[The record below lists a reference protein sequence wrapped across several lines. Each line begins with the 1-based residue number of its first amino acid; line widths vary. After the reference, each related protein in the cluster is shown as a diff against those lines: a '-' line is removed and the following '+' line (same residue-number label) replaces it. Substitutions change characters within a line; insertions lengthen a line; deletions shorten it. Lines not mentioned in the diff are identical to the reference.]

1 MADDKPPTYEL
12 YSKSRDSLEKF
23 DYFICSV
30 AGAIFAYVA
39 QHYTPKVLAI
49 DAATLEPVSLVLLAA
64 SFFCGIKRIELSGTI
79 HNMDR
84 YLTIYQHY
92 QNAAETERLK
102 PEYDRNRAKG
112 RRLYLWRN
120 RLLFAGFVAIFLA
133 KVLQPYGAD
142 SSAHASASAQPAQI
156 QPQIA
161 HPAAAPIQTLPPAL
175 PSTTKG
181 TSKGI

>member
-1 MADDKPPTYEL
+1 MGDDKPPTYEL
-12 YSKSRDSLEKF
+12 YSKSRDDLAKF

-49 DAATLEPVSLVLLAA
+49 NAATLEPISLMLLGA
-64 SFFCGIKRIELSGTI
+64 SFYCGVRRIEICGTI

-92 QNAAETERLK
+92 QNAEEVERLK
-102 PEYDRNRAKG
+102 PEYHRKKATGKS
-112 RRLYLWRN
+112 LYLWRD
-120 RLLFAGFVAIFLA
+120 RLLFAGFVAILLA

-142 SSAHASASAQPAQI
+142 SSTHASASAQPSQI
-156 QPQIA
+156 QSPSV
-161 HPAAAPIQTLPPAL
+161 HPVAVPIHNPPASSGS
-175 PSTTKG
+175 PN
-181 TSKGI
+181 TSK